1 MIHEMKIRKRQ
12 FEKIRNGLKI
22 IDLRYNSKKRRR
34 VKSGDEIAFSL
45 VGNPGEEILVRVVNV
60 YWFGPVEEL
69 SDGQEIYGIA
79 EIEIKFIWHTTS
91 SSTK

>member
-1 MIHEMKIRKRQ
+1 MIYEMKLRKRQ

-34 VKSGDEIAFSL
+34 VKSGDEIVFSL
-45 VGNPGEEILVRVVNV
+45 VGDPGEKTFVRVVNV
-60 YWFGPVEEL
+60 YWFGPFEEL
-69 SDGQEIYGIA
+69 SDEQEICGVA
-79 EIEIKFIWHTTS
+79 EIEIKFIWHATS